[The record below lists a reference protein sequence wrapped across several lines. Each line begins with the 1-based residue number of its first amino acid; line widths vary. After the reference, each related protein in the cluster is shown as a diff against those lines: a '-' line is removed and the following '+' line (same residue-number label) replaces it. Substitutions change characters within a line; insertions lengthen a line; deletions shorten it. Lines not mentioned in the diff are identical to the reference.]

1 MFSAILEAQT
11 GIKSSGETGQII
23 HSQSIDNPLQKAD
36 QEVRNEIRKGEDSG
50 RYLRENSMGFV
61 QSAERRSSDE
71 DNCPVSIIGV
81 CRLET

>member
-23 HSQSIDNPLQKAD
+23 HSQSIDNPLQKTD
-36 QEVRNEIRKGEDSG
+36 QEVRNEIRKG
-50 RYLRENSMGFV
+50 ENSMGFV